1 MKVKVQSLNGQD
13 EDSRAAYTAV
23 GARILQ
29 HYVNAEANSAQIQQL
44 MQRQRANKERVIA
57 LKNKRVRLVN
67 AVNMIAA
74 EWMEKAEESSDSS
87 IKNACKTIEEVSKNI
102 LAKNKE

>member
-1 MKVKVQSLNGQD
+1 MKVKVQSLDGQD

-29 HYVNAEANSAQIQQL
+29 HYVNAEANSAQIQQVT
-44 MQRQRANKERVIA
+44 QRQHANKERVVA
-57 LKNKRVRLVN
+57 LKNKRVRLIN
-67 AVNMIAA
+67 AVNKIAA

-87 IKNACKTIEEVSKNI
+87 IQDARKTIEEVSKNI
-102 LAKNKE
+102 LAENKE